1 MSGQVYRQ
9 EHSGDSEEEKPR
21 RGVISDGSAP
31 LRVTDRLD
39 PDCHSFPHS
48 EVYPRAWVTRGTT
61 GSLPST
67 CSRSKGDTDK
77 SSGRDHSKERAR
89 MWFGVPGREGE
100 ACTTPHLERF
110 HRSQATSS
118 WGHNT
123 AGSSS
128 AWRQGSFFLLC
139 SVLCSSERL
148 SNLLQATPLKP
159 SPWSFQA
166 PSAAGPTSLRNCC
179 SLPSLQ

>member
-1 MSGQVYRQ
+1 MSGQMYRQ
-9 EHSGDSEEEKPR
+9 EHSGDSEEKPR

-39 PDCHSFPHS
+39 PDRHSFPHS
-48 EVYPRAWVTRGTT
+48 EVCPGVWVTRGTT
-61 GSLPST
+61 GSLPAT
-67 CSRSKGDTDK
+67 CSQSKGDTDK
-77 SSGRDHSKERAR
+77 SSGHDHSKERAR

-118 WGHNT
+118 WGRNT

-128 AWRQGSFFLLC
+128 ACRQGGFFLLR

-148 SNLLQATPLKP
+148 SNLLQATRLKA
-159 SPWSFQA
+159 SPWSFQ
-166 PSAAGPTSLRNCC
+166 GPFC
-179 SLPSLQ
+179 SWPHLSP

>member
-67 CSRSKGDTDK
+67 CSQSKGDTDK
-77 SSGRDHSKERAR
+77 SSGHDHSKERAR

-100 ACTTPHLERF
+100 ACTMPHLERF
-110 HRSQATSS
+110 HRSQATSR
-118 WGHNT
+118 G
-123 AGSSS
+123 ARIRQVAALPGDRGASSS
-128 AWRQGSFFLLC
+128 CVQS
-139 SVLCSSERL
+139 
-148 SNLLQATPLKP
+148 
-159 SPWSFQA
+159 
-166 PSAAGPTSLRNCC
+166 SAAQRG
-179 SLPSLQ
+179 